1 MNDLLRK
8 STSVYL
14 YIDIKVIITKT
25 MFEEKKI
32 KVLLS
37 IYILILKLASQ
48 KNVWSEKDKRPS
60 KKEALGIF
68 PSNSYKNVT
77 YLFLKFWVNG

>member
-48 KNVWSEKDKRPS
+48 KNVWGEKDS